1 MPLTSEFYWTLA
13 IFIVAAAIVVIM
25 AWLERRPRSGFEPL
39 LLPTTPILLV
49 SGIVAIMS
57 VVHLLNVAGLHTGR

>member
-13 IFIVAAAIVVIM
+13 IFIGAAAVVACI
-25 AWLERRPRSGFEPL
+25 AWLERRPRKGFDTH
-39 LLPTTPILLV
+39 LLPTTPILMV

-57 VVHLLNVAGLHTGR
+57 VVHLLNIAGVHTGR